1 MGGPKDAAWSHRL
14 EPGGSA
20 LGLSG
25 SPTLPPPLL
34 CLLPTHLPIFSSS
47 TFLLPCFRPH
57 QSPVPSTLS
66 CPHTLDLAVSVPAV
80 RPRPDPLLLAACPHP
95 CQRICKHPPG
105 ASERPCL
112 IVYESKYLSMSH
124 SASARC
130 WMLGKQQTQSSPS
143 LVGLKLQRRA
153 KMNKGII

>member
-1 MGGPKDAAWSHRL
+1 MVVGGCF
-14 EPGGSA
+14 A
-20 LGLSG
+20 LGWSG
-25 SPTLPPPLL
+25 CPLLPPPPALL

-57 QSPVPSTLS
+57 QSPVPSMLS
-66 CPHTLDLAVSVPAV
+66 CPHTLDLAVG
-80 RPRPDPLLLAACPHP
+80 PRPDPLLLAACPHP

-112 IVYESKYLSMSH
+112 TAYESKYLSMSH

-143 LVGLKLQRRA
+143 LVELKLQRRA
-153 KMNKGII
+153 KMNKGIIQVNTQV